1 MSKNF
6 SPGLTAFCLTAA
18 SAASADAAR
27 VRDDLARSLE
37 HLRCALART
46 PPPLRGEL
54 RQAERL
60 LDGLWLAACARARF
74 SNSNTATP

>member
-18 SAASADAAR
+18 DAATAPR
-27 VRDDLARSLE
+27 VRDHLAASLD
-37 HLRCALART
+37 HLRSALALT
-46 PPPLRGEL
+46 APPLRGEL

-74 SNSNTATP
+74 PNSNTAAP